1 MPFED
6 PAMHD
11 RWASVVGRRCVKELT
26 LVELKPLIDMG
37 MPLKYRHALW
47 PEWLPKSDA
56 EEVDAW
62 DPGPCEE
69 VAKQIELDLPRT
81 QPRGLE
87 IGDDQRQILRRVLN
101 AYAVRNPAVGYCQGM
116 NFIAMVFLVLGFAE
130 ATIFSGLR
138 RIVEDILPDVHA
150 SGLEGYIRDVAVL
163 EVLVHHLLPAVHQQL
178 ESNEVSMTVLA
189 LDHFV
194 SLMAGKWPFAV
205 VVRFWDFLIIEGS
218 PAVFASFIALLELYF
233 PLADGLSVADAQA
246 AAEAAATDSATSARD
261 RQASGAAGA
270 AARLFG
276 GVCAAA
282 SQMAGRGCGATDV
295 AADDPVEVMEKFRTR
310 SSRGAAEEMQRLL
323 KHTRRWMK
331 LIPQRVI
338 DRIRGEILAE
348 SDPS

>member
-1 MPFED
+1 MEASSRHSRITFSPGRSPCDSPPATTWSSMPGYVCFVLARRATQRQGGSSASAAA
-6 PAMHD
+6 PALCT
-11 RWASVVGRRCVKELT
+11 RPLT
-26 LVELKPLIDMG
+26 WHPKP
-37 MPLKYRHALW
+37 RT
-47 PEWLPKSDA
+47 PKSGPLARSTTRRTGASKEALTGHPSFRQPSNMGTRPLPRISFSTAATASDLASA
-56 EEVDAW
+56 ELPTPGAISTDRSVTLKTSGKRSNSAAAFGSTNPTSSPSMSNGRPLRAASAASLQSSTRRSSPRTNGEGAKATLGQGEADDTVDAS
-62 DPGPCEE
+62 DLAESRRDRPEDAAE
-69 VAKQIELDLPRT
+69 VPSLDN
-81 QPRGLE
+81 Q
-87 IGDDQRQILRRVLN
+87 Q
-101 AYAVRNPAVGYCQGM
+101 
-116 NFIAMVFLVLGFAE
+116 
-130 ATIFSGLR
+130 
-138 RIVEDILPDVHA
+138 HA
-150 SGLEGYIRDVAVL
+150 
-163 EVLVHHLLPAVHQQL
+163 P
-178 ESNEVSMTVLA
+178 
-189 LDHFV
+189 
-194 SLMAGKWPFAV
+194 
-205 VVRFWDFLIIEGS
+205 
-218 PAVFASFIALLELYF
+218 
-233 PLADGLSVADAQA
+233 A